1 MRGGLTGGACRVRWR
16 GLVHDAEQWIERGG
30 AEMLGC
36 GEGERKVMTGGPGS
50 AAREAGR
57 GRRCW
62 AERAEGESWATALG
76 LVRERVGRA
85 GRGKGGL
92 GRPGLGWAGVLGSS
106 PIGFS
111 FLSYSFP
118 FLFETPL
125 KLFEFKSNLNSTP
138 MHSTK

>member
-1 MRGGLTGGACRVRWR
+1 VGLQGRGGPRRSGEAGLWWSSEQRRSGAGRKEGGEDSADRWGR
-16 GLVHDAEQWIERGG
+16 GV
-30 AEMLGC
+30 
-36 GEGERKVMTGGPGS
+36 GEGNG
-50 AAREAGR
+50 ARE
-57 GRRCW
+57 RRCW
-62 AERAEGESWATALG
+62 AERAEGESWAAALG
-76 LVRERVGRA
+76 PVRERVGRA

-92 GRPGLGWAGVLGSS
+92 GRPGLGWAGVLGSG

-125 KLFEFKSNLNSTP
+125 KLFQFKSNLNSTP

>member
-1 MRGGLTGGACRVRWR
+1 MRGGRKEGDDRRGPLVSGKGARTGDA
-16 GLVHDAEQWIERGG
+16 GLRSAVGEERGQ
-30 AEMLGC
+30 
-36 GEGERKVMTGGPGS
+36 
-50 AAREAGR
+50 AGVTR
-57 GRRCW
+57 YW
-62 AERAEGESWATALG
+62 AERAEGESWAAALRP
-76 LVRERVGRA
+76 VRERVGRA

-92 GRPGLGWAGVLGSS
+92 GRPGLGWAGVLGSG

-111 FLSYSFP
+111 FLFYSFP

>member
-1 MRGGLTGGACRVRWR
+1 MASKELQ
-16 GLVHDAEQWIERGG
+16 HH
-30 AEMLGC
+30 
-36 GEGERKVMTGGPGS
+36 EGDDRR
-50 AAREAGR
+50 ARES
-57 GRRCW
+57 
-62 AERAEGESWATALG
+62 AEGEGWAAALG
-76 LVRERVGRA
+76 PLREMVSRA

-92 GRPGLGWAGVLGSS
+92 GWSGLGWAGVLGSG

-111 FLSYSFP
+111 FLFYSFP